1 MDICLYTR
9 PGECPNCYRTI
20 FATIPLRPKWAY
32 LTQAAERQLG
42 NEAG

>member
-20 FATIPLRPKWAY
+20 FATIPLRPKWAQ
-32 LTQAAERQLG
+32 TQAAERQRVS
-42 NEAG
+42 EAG